1 MRKVTVLFLSLLLLL
16 LIPIAAHAQYE
27 VSVYP
32 TDDAYIAADLVDQQ
46 DIKGLRTLN
55 TGDLRY
61 MEVGYTYAVRAVGNV
76 TEGNSTVVPVTLTV
90 SFGMLKFDLSN
101 VTSNDVISAKLELTA
116 INASLTGYSREVVIY
131 RGRSNAWSE
140 SSVNFNNNPGYF
152 NDTFVGGTYVAN
164 LRAKTYSWDMTQ
176 WVKESAGGQLTL
188 YVAMKTLYP
197 NNSEWVIFL
206 TKENAN
212 YRPRLVL
219 ELASPP
225 QGGEQPPPQEQPGT
239 QPQGLDTT
247 TILAIVAAIAVV
259 AIAAAILL
267 YRRRAA
273 KPAKR
278 GRRGRRKKATSE
290 E

>member
-1 MRKVTVLFLSLLLLL
+1 LRKVTVLFLSLLLLL

-32 TDDAYIAADLVDQQ
+32 TDDAYIAADLVAQQ

-76 TEGNSTVVPVTLTV
+76 TEGNFTVVPVTLTV

-239 QPQGLDTT
+239 QHEQTNFVMIAALAAVAVAV
-247 TILAIVAAIAVV
+247 IAIVVFV
-259 AIAAAILL
+259 K
-267 YRRRAA
+267 RR
-273 KPAKR
+273 
-278 GRRGRRKKATSE
+278 
-290 E
+290 